1 VVSLSNPLRCIVREN
16 TKRVVVNFLL
26 FGAVPWIISVPR
38 VVNSD
43 DPNLGR
49 DSGFF
54 KLHLVKKKEAPSAS
68 A

>member
-1 VVSLSNPLRCIVREN
+1 
-16 TKRVVVNFLL
+16 
-26 FGAVPWIISVPR
+26 
-38 VVNSD
+38 VNSD